1 MACLL
6 IPEPACA
13 GNAAA
18 DSQVWRHV
26 PAQIAGGDDDF
37 GFKKFIF
44 AASRMIVSL
53 LIYGRSNNNTSVGPS
68 AVSVTAA
75 SFSMRAPSPAL
86 SRTPLTSTLPR
97 ATCT

>member
-1 MACLL
+1 MPCSVN
-6 IPEPACA
+6 PEPACA
-13 GNAAA
+13 GKAAA
-18 DSQVWRHV
+18 DSRLLHHV
-26 PAQIAGGDDDF
+26 PVQIAGGDDDF

-44 AASRMIVSL
+44 AASRMVVFL

-68 AVSVTAA
+68 AVSFTAD

-86 SRTPLTSTLPR
+86 SHSPLTSTLPR